1 MSRTDLRVVD
11 LFWLIWTAFA
21 LVPEVASASRSAG
34 ADSCHEVKTA
44 YMMRQIGPV
53 ELVPDTARTDDS
65 LRVCV
70 HSGPSCC
77 SSKME
82 DNYMTAVRSE
92 TQQKMRSYSF
102 ELKYLISGHTK
113 AYQETFE
120 SLVTFTSNL
129 TSTLFDSAYS
139 ALAVDCRPLVFQLFG
154 GIKQHLLGDANLSLE
169 KTVTRFYDD
178 LFPLVYRRVL
188 NPGFGPK
195 AQHFRS
201 FDHGSHDDCLR
212 MTRQD
217 VSPFGPHPRLLVGS
231 LSRALGVGRAL
242 SRLLKLAGEVIN
254 ATEKATLSRECGR
267 SLVKMQY
274 CSHCRGLT
282 LIRPCTGLCVNVMR
296 GCLVGVSEL
305 GGPWSSLVVLLQRLA
320 STLATSSNQNSM
332 ELALLAV
339 RNQVNDAILHAQLHG
354 PHITATVEKV
364 CGPHAAAPALTRTSH
379 SSVHTGTSVTP
390 VKPETSEMSS
400 LHLSLLDS
408 AHHRPQPLSRRSL
421 PIKGSKGDKSRSLKK
436 LSREFESSIQR
447 YQWFF
452 SELPEML
459 CESEIEVEQHTCWS
473 GQDVVES
480 YTGRVVGSSIKAQ
493 RENPEMTVR
502 NSDPVLKAAKHKL
515 EQITQELVAELG
527 WTVRSS
533 RREQDAEEGSSPT
546 ERAEM
551 GERGSGDC
559 DDEDGCEGS
568 GAQNSGDVYSGLSPG
583 TSDAAPPPRR
593 APPPHQLSPPQVVVR
608 GGAHPPATP
617 HLPLTFVAMVLVLL
631 SPWEPR

>member
-1 MSRTDLRVVD
+1 MSRADLQVVE
-11 LFWLIWTAFA
+11 LFWVIFIAFA
-21 LVPEVASASRSAG
+21 VVPEAASARRSAG

-53 ELVPDTARTDDS
+53 ELVPDTAQTDDS

-77 SSKME
+77 TSKME

-102 ELKYLISGHTK
+102 ELKYLITGHAK
-113 AYQETFE
+113 AYKETFA
-120 SLVTFTSNL
+120 SLVSFTSNL
-129 TSTLFDSAYS
+129 TSSLFDSAYS
-139 ALAVDCRPLVFQLFG
+139 ALASDCRPLVFQLFNE
-154 GIKQHLLGDANLSLE
+154 IKRHLSGDANLSLD
-169 KTVTRFYDD
+169 KTVNRFYDD
-178 LFPLVYRRVL
+178 LFPLVYRRLL

-195 AQHFRS
+195 ASHFS
-201 FDHGSHDDCLR
+201 ASIHNSHDDCLR

-217 VSPFGPHPRLLVGS
+217 VNPFGPHPHLLVSG

-242 SRLLKLAGEVIN
+242 SRLLKLAGEVVN
-254 ATEKATLSRECGR
+254 ATEKAALSRECGR

-282 LIRPCTGLCVNVMR
+282 LIQPCTGLCVNIMR

-320 STLATSSNQNSM
+320 SALATSSNQNSM
-332 ELALLAV
+332 ELALLAI
-339 RNQVNDAILHAQLHG
+339 RNHVNDAILHAQLHG
-354 PHITATVEKV
+354 PHITATVDKV
-364 CGPHAAAPALTRTSH
+364 CGPHAAVPVMTRTSH
-379 SSVHTGTSVTP
+379 SDLHTATSVTP
-390 VKPETSEMSS
+390 VKSETSEIAS
-400 LHLSLLDS
+400 LHLSPLDS
-408 AHHRPQPLSRRSL
+408 AHYRPPPHSRRSL

-436 LSREFESSIQR
+436 LSREFEGSIQR

-452 SELPEML
+452 SELPETL
-459 CESEIEVEQHTCWS
+459 CESELEVEQHTCWS

-480 YTGRVVGSSIKAQ
+480 YAGRVVGSSVKAQ

-502 NSDPVLKAAKHKL
+502 YSDPVLKGAKHRL

-527 WTVRSS
+527 WTMKPTVR
-533 RREQDAEEGSSPT
+533 EEETVEGRSPGG
-546 ERAEM
+546 RAEN
-551 GERGSGDC
+551 GSGDEC

-568 GAQNSGDVYSGLSPG
+568 GAHDGDESFSGLSPR
-583 TSDAAPPPRR
+583 TENV
-593 APPPHQLSPPQVVVR
+593 APPPHRVVPPHQISPPQVAVR
-608 GGAHPPATP
+608 GGAHPLAAR
-617 HLPLTFVAMVLVLL
+617 HLPLTLVAMALVLL
-631 SPWEPR
+631 SPWESR